1 MFKSSVEGLA
11 KGSVLGATRKSI
23 TEAAENSRAKVLVEA
38 QDLGLLG
45 TPCFR
50 TTWLRP
56 KY

>member
-1 MFKSSVEGLA
+1 MEGLA
-11 KGSVLGATRKSI
+11 KGSVFGATSKSI

-38 QDLGLLG
+38 QDHQGYLGLLG
-45 TPCFR
+45 MPCFR